1 MSNQLSKMK
10 FGQILLQFMANI
22 LESFLVSS
30 EDRKLLSP
38 YKAISNY
45 SFIITRLHINFF
57 LNNNT
62 FHCITKK
69 KAKLF
74 FKKVVTC
81 NTQKKNSLT
90 YISTSQY
97 QNFFA
102 YVFTFQPIISSL
114 SLAFRGII
122 GD

>member
-57 LNNNT
+57 LNNTT
-62 FHCITKK
+62 FQLIICHCIKKK

-102 YVFTFQPIISSL
+102 YVFYLSTYHFKFVSSL
-114 SLAFRGII
+114 
-122 GD
+122 